1 MLRIFL
7 LTIAIVFASWRSLM
21 AAGPEAKAVSAGA
34 HKANAKKSRAVT
46 PLNSPPSKGND
57 FSWSVVD
64 DFQPHQGWRWV
75 YRKKAASHLKGY
87 VIEADSEDVFFF
99 KDIFGLSGADR
110 NGIAADALK
119 LAAILRK
126 GQEGEKAAL
135 IEAMAAVASGA
146 GEHELESMLATCEDN
161 ELKMLG
167 YFLIASSYE
176 RKGFYSEASGHYSRI
191 AKDKNLGLMKTLA
204 TFRKGRLLFFDGRF
218 DDAKEWLLKASNE
231 GAPGAGLWLADAM
244 YVKGELE
251 GAWEIYSKAASDPE
265 AEFDLVTRMSMA
277 DASLEKKDF
286 ESGRKA
292 YEGLLS
298 IRASGKMPEMLSS
311 YLNIRIGDSYLLDGK
326 TAEAKA
332 IYAKTRDS
340 FKGEARSIAAL
351 ALADALTLETGHA
364 SWEQA
369 VKIYGE
375 LSEAGTAA
383 SEFAHLSKAA
393 MNARLEN
400 YPQALTDIG
409 QFIWR
414 YAISPFRA
422 DANHLKGLIAYR
434 QIDALYSRGDYY
446 GAASIYIKVMDLVP
460 FGRKAETY
468 LKAGKSLAALS
479 LYKDAAPALAVAHK
493 LGRDHVA
500 EEALLELSKVYLAQ
514 GDFDSAGRTLAAL
527 KGRFPEGASRPGAD
541 ALLLQIAFM
550 KGEYKKA
557 AEWKLM
563 REDALSLVIKA
574 RSLSAMGSRDDSVR
588 AYALAIESYGK
599 EGKAPPH
606 GLYIAKADAEFA
618 LKRYDDAAKDYMR
631 AVPLSEDA
639 GGEDRAW
646 ALYRAAKS
654 YSMLGA
660 EDEARS
666 IVDELKA
673 DKSEFGRFMLP
684 VFAGPPEGAKGL

>member
-1 MLRIFL
+1 MRIL
-7 LTIAIVFASWRSLM
+7 LLAIATVFASTSGLM
-21 AAGPEAKAVSAGA
+21 AAGPEATAVRAGA

-46 PLNSPPSKGND
+46 PLNPPLSKGND
-57 FSWSVVD
+57 FSWSVVE

-87 VIEADSEDVFFF
+87 IIEADSEDVFFF

-110 NGIAADALK
+110 NGIAGDALK

-126 GQEGEKAAL
+126 GAEEEKAAL
-135 IEAMAAVASGA
+135 LEAMAAVASGA
-146 GEHELESMLATCEDN
+146 GEHELESMLASYEDG
-161 ELKMLG
+161 EIKMLG

-204 TFRKGRLLFFDGRF
+204 TFRKGRLFFFDGRF
-218 DDAKEWLLKASNE
+218 DDAKEWLLKAYND
-231 GAPGAGLWLADAM
+231 GAPGAGLWLANAM
-244 YVKGELE
+244 YVKGELD

-265 AEFDLVTRMSMA
+265 ARFDLVTRLSMA

-286 ESGRKA
+286 ESGRKT

-298 IRASGKMPEMLSS
+298 IRAPGKMPEMLDS

-351 ALADALTLETGHA
+351 ALADALTLEPGQA

-369 VKIYGE
+369 VNIYGE

-383 SEFAHLSKAA
+383 SEFAHLSMAA
-393 MNARLEN
+393 IQARLEN
-400 YPQALTDIG
+400 YAQALSDIG

-414 YAISPFRA
+414 YAISPLRA
-422 DANHLKGLIAYR
+422 DANNLKGLVAYR
-434 QIDALYSRGDYY
+434 QIDALFTRGDYY
-446 GAASIYIKVMDLVP
+446 GAASIYINVMDLVP

-479 LYKDAAPALAVAHK
+479 LYKDAAPALAAAHK

-500 EEALLELSKVYLAQ
+500 KEALLELSKVYLAQ

-527 KGRFPEGASRPGAD
+527 KGRFPEGGSRPGAE
-541 ALLLQIAFM
+541 ALALKIAFM

-557 AEWKLM
+557 AEWKLTVED
-563 REDALSLVIKA
+563 RESLVIKA
-574 RSLSAMGSRDDSVR
+574 RSLSAIGRRDDSVR
-588 AYALAIESYGK
+588 TYALAIESYVL

-606 GLYIAKADAEFA
+606 GLYIAKADEEFA
-618 LKRYDDAAKDYMR
+618 LKRYDDAAKDYMK
-631 AVPLSEDA
+631 AAPLIEGA
-639 GGEDRAW
+639 GAEDRAW
-646 ALYRAAKS
+646 ALFRAAKS

-666 IVDELKA
+666 LVERLKA
-673 DKSEFGRFMLP
+673 DKSEFGRFTLP